1 MDQKISEMENID
13 ELSGELTTDDVAKLR
28 LLMIVPA
35 GICDKDCDGIAFL
48 SIILN
53 WEKFN
58 PHTFYQA
65 LTSLKRP
72 DLVEIAIKVPRL
84 CVSHPLQG
92 TELFDEPLSMKTFL
106 KMLRAEIPQKKWQVI
121 TMCIK
126 SSLQGKYNFENII
139 RECLDSQLI
148 NKELNNFERALMAI
162 KCIDVATKIREYKSL
177 FVGMSEDE
185 FIGKMKRTLK
195 LQSDEIK
202 QWEHKL
208 KQFLNKEYT
217 MVTHMLGED
226 DKVSLTNV
234 YVELT
239 IVKEEPRPVKLED
252 ETTFNEIAYLRKIAT
267 KQIKITPV
275 DFANELK
282 TYTTEKPEIW
292 CLIGNPGCGKT
303 FLSKRIAL
311 RFADAELKQ
320 ISYSIAIPCRSTNW
334 HSMETTRLEEDKS
347 VTSEFVQEW
356 LCLGLPATS
365 DWTKDL
371 AKHIA
376 KSDGEGLLLIIDGL
390 DEFTKKISF
399 DKSLLYSL
407 LTRET
412 LNQSTIIATT
422 RPGAW
427 TDISSHQGIQVDRF
441 YQVLGFSPENRD
453 KYFEKQ
459 ITKLN
464 KLKECKKLLSLYDE
478 MNQLSLIPVN
488 ASLFAALLKDDT
500 VTIQTLTHLYRE
512 LTCYLIRRQLDRMA
526 LKEQAKVKKIE
537 LFNESVLDCLY
548 AIGRIAMIGVGSRE
562 LTSTERVPMTID
574 YIEVECH
581 CLGLA
586 HEFYTKDSAGSVKK
600 VWAFAHLTMQ
610 EFTSA
615 IFLKSTSWTDQC
627 MSVRYIAD
635 SNEHFSVFRMV
646 VRFLCG
652 VLANQSAALLTILC
666 RKLFPD
672 TIGDLPMHHQLQF
685 DIGNPLLPYTGWY
698 DFTKKYFQL
707 IPNLFETNSL
717 HIHLAIKRF
726 LPTSVSLYLNEKV
739 LPVSPNEWTCFTQSL
754 QLVKH
759 ITLLYIHTSHVSIE
773 QFAYL
778 MKQIQTYP
786 LSQLAVI
793 FEEPFRP
800 FAQMS
805 FGPFSQMSFGQKNAM
820 SLKVLA
826 YTNLINKAELSHNT
840 RISIEL
846 KMCKIKDLT
855 DIDLF
860 TSPINQHINSLRL
873 YDSNC
878 SNELLHQLAN
888 CVVSS
893 EYFQY
898 LSINKG
904 DDIRIIL
911 PALIQ
916 ATHLK
921 GLYTSYNISRNGE
934 QLLQELL
941 PKLTQLT
948 EVEYPYCSLLPHMA
962 HLTGL
967 TYLDCNNGYDKSLSA
982 NLLRVL
988 NNNHNT
994 LRVVTLFSLEDIGF
1008 KSWTEL
1014 LSALQCCVNIVKL
1027 EICVAPISS
1036 EDISQWTHTLRCLQS
1051 LIFLYFYKVTLSDA
1065 GMLAVC
1071 LGLAKHTS
1079 IIYLQ
1084 VYDCGQ
1090 TSQSCEALTNLI
1102 PTLRQL
1108 ETLRID
1114 NLSEPDPVP
1123 IKALELAAEE
1133 YSIEFIP

>member
-1 MDQKISEMENID
+1 MFPIGSNGMDQNILDMEHFQ
-13 ELSGELTTDDVAKLR
+13 ELRKELTTGDVAKLR
-28 LLMIVPA
+28 TQMNVPV
-35 GICDKDCDGIAFL
+35 GICDGDSDGITYLFAVMK
-48 SIILN
+48 
-53 WEKFN
+53 WENFN
-58 PHTFYQA
+58 PYAFYNAMTTLNRPHLVTIA
-65 LTSLKRP
+65 LK
-72 DLVEIAIKVPRL
+72 IPRL
-84 CVSHPLQG
+84 CVSEPIQG
-92 TELFDEPLSMKTFL
+92 SDLFAEPLSMKTL
-106 KMLRAEIPQKKWQVI
+106 LQLLRSEITQKDWQVI
-121 TMCIK
+121 ALGIK
-126 SSLQGKYNFENII
+126 GSLQSRNDFENII
-139 RECLDSQLI
+139 NESLESKLI
-148 NKELNNFERALMAI
+148 NKDLSNLERALKAVDRL
-162 KCIDVATKIREYKSL
+162 DVATKVKEYQTI

-185 FIGKMKRTLK
+185 FIGKMKRALRQ
-195 LQSDEIK
+195 QSDEIK

-217 MVTHMLGED
+217 MVTQMLGED

-239 IVKEEPRPVKLED
+239 IVKQRPRPVKRED
-252 ETTFNEIAYLRKIAT
+252 ETTFNEIAYLRKIA
-267 KQIKITPV
+267 KKEIEITPV

-334 HSMETTRLEEDKS
+334 HSMETTRVEEDKS

-390 DEFTKKISF
+390 DEFTKKIPF

-427 TDISSHQGIQVDRF
+427 TDISSHLGIQVDRF

-562 LTSTERVPMTID
+562 LTSTEKVPMIID
-574 YIEVECH
+574 YVEVECH

-610 EFTSA
+610 EFISA

-627 MSVRYIAD
+627 LSVRYIAD

-652 VLANQSAALLTILC
+652 LLANQSAALLTILC

-672 TIGDLPMHHQLQF
+672 TTEDLPIYHQIGF
-685 DIGNPLLPYTGWY
+685 DIGNLLLPYTGWY

-726 LPTSVSLYLNEKV
+726 LPASVSLYLNEKV

-786 LSQLAVI
+786 LSQLAVT
-793 FEEPFRP
+793 FEESYRQIEP
-800 FAQMS
+800 MS
-805 FGPFSQMSFGQKNAM
+805 P
-820 SLKVLA
+820 KVLA

-846 KMCKIKDLT
+846 RKCEIKDLT
-855 DIDLF
+855 DIVLF
-860 TSPINQHINSLRL
+860 TSPINQHINSVRL
-873 YDSNC
+873 YESRC

-893 EYFQY
+893 EYLQY
-898 LSINKG
+898 LSVNTV
-904 DDIRIIL
+904 DYFIIL
-911 PALIQ
+911 PALTQ
-916 ATHLK
+916 ATQLK
-921 GLYTSYNISRNGE
+921 GLYTEKYLYLSEYDE
-934 QLLQELL
+934 QLLQELM
-941 PKLTQLT
+941 PKFTQLT
-948 EVEYPYCSLLPHMA
+948 EIQYPHYSLLPHMA

-967 TYLDCNNGYDKSLSA
+967 TYLYMKYGYELLPA
-982 NLLRVL
+982 NLLQVL
-988 NNNHNT
+988 NNNHDT
-994 LRVVTLFSLEDIGF
+994 LRVVTLWSLERIRF

-1027 EICVAPISS
+1027 EISYTSISS
-1036 EDISQWTHTLRCLQS
+1036 KDISQWTNTLRCLQS
-1051 LIFLYFYKVTLSDA
+1051 LIYLEFYKVTLSDA

-1079 IIYLQ
+1079 IRYLR
-1084 VYDCGQ
+1084 VYECGQ
-1090 TSQSCEALTNLI
+1090 SSQSCEALTNLI

-1108 ETLRID
+1108 ETLRIRP
-1114 NLSEPDPVP
+1114 LPDPVP
-1123 IKALELAAEE
+1123 IKALRLAAKE

>member
-1 MDQKISEMENID
+1 MDQTISEIGNID
-13 ELSGELTTDDVAKLR
+13 ELSSELTTGDVAKLR
-28 LLMIVPA
+28 ILMNVPV
-35 GICDKDCDGIAFL
+35 GICDEDCDGTTFL
-48 SIILN
+48 FAILN
-53 WEKFN
+53 WESFN
-58 PHTFYQA
+58 PNSFYQA
-65 LTSLKRP
+65 LTSLNRP
-72 DLVEIAIKVPRL
+72 YLVEIAIKIPRL
-84 CVSHPLQG
+84 CVSKPLQG
-92 TELFDEPLSMKTFL
+92 TELFEETLSMKTL
-106 KMLRAEIPQKKWQVI
+106 LQLLRNEISQKKWQI
-121 TMCIK
+121 IAMGNK
-126 SSLQGKYNFENII
+126 GSLQRKYDFEII
-139 RECLDSQLI
+139 LKDCLESQLI

-239 IVKEEPRPVKLED
+239 IVKEAPRPVKFED
-252 ETTFNEIAYLRKIAT
+252 ETTFNEIAYLRKIA
-267 KQIKITPV
+267 KKEIEITPV

-282 TYTTEKPEIW
+282 TYTTENPEIW

-390 DEFTKKISF
+390 DEFTKKIPF

-427 TDISSHQGIQVDRF
+427 TDIRSHRGIQVNRF

-453 KYFEKQ
+453 KYFEMQ

-512 LTCYLIRRQLDRMA
+512 LTCYLIRRQLDRMT

-562 LTSTERVPMTID
+562 LTSTERVSMTID

-627 MSVRYIAD
+627 LSVRYIAD

-652 VLANQSAALLTILC
+652 LLANQSAALLTILC

-672 TIGDLPMHHQLQF
+672 TTEDIPMYYQLES
-685 DIGNPLLPYTGWY
+685 DIGNLLLPYTGWY

-773 QFAYL
+773 QFESI

-793 FEEPFRP
+793 FEGPFRP
-800 FAQMS
+800 MS
-805 FGPFSQMSFGQKNAM
+805 P
-820 SLKVLA
+820 KVLA

-846 KMCKIKDLT
+846 KRCEIKDLT

-860 TSPINQHINSLRL
+860 TSPINQHINSLKL
-873 YDSNC
+873 YDRRC
-878 SNELLHQLAN
+878 FNELLHQLAN

-898 LSINKG
+898 LSISE
-904 DDIRIIL
+904 IEHFSIIL

-916 ATHLK
+916 ATQLK
-921 GLYTSYNISRNGE
+921 GLYMKDCYLSRDDK
-934 QLLQELL
+934 QLLQELM

-948 EVEYPYCSLLPHMA
+948 EIKYPDYSLLPHMA

-994 LRVVTLFSLEDIGF
+994 LRVVTLLSLEIGF

-1027 EICVAPISS
+1027 EISHTRISS

-1051 LIFLYFYKVTLSDA
+1051 LIYLKFELVTLSDA

-1079 IIYLQ
+1079 IRYLQ
-1084 VYDCGQ
+1084 VSYCEQ

-1114 NLSEPDPVP
+1114 RLSEPDPVP
-1123 IKALELAAEE
+1123 IKALRLAAEE
-1133 YSIEFIP
+1133 YSIKLYY